1 MRTKT
6 ILSSPPR
13 TWPHFLL
20 IIVLTP
26 CWEVAANGSD
36 GKYLVHCHST
46 RPLRAKFRRKM
57 HLRRCPRRGGLNASA
72 STENT
77 FSNLRSVKCA
87 FAWIGWNEQSFC
99 PSCKVSGP
107 INCVTRTERYKLI
120 WEARSSLSQFDLGVS
135 RFCDFAKVFES
146 YEWPMA
152 LCSE

>member
-26 CWEVAANGSD
+26 WWEVAASGSD

-77 FSNLRSVKCA
+77 F
-87 FAWIGWNEQSFC
+87 FEFE
-99 PSCKVSGP
+99 VSQMC
-107 INCVTRTERYKLI
+107 ICMDWLE
-120 WEARSSLSQFDLGVS
+120 
-135 RFCDFAKVFES
+135 
-146 YEWPMA
+146 
-152 LCSE
+152 